1 MRTRLF
7 VALALALATVVP
19 AAAQTYT
26 VAPVP
31 RLEFYDN
38 SGNPCD
44 GCKLYVYAS
53 GTETLQDTYKTPSGT
68 VNANP
73 IIMNSAGRPSA
84 SGVEVGV
91 YLDALSYKF
100 VFTTSADVTL
110 WTQDTVA
117 ATHANVQV
125 VTGTGDITIALDSD
139 NDGSNKLTLTDGTDV
154 ERFAVTEAGDVQLDD
169 DLTVGDATAADH
181 DLILDGNAQDF
192 YACLDD
198 SVDDLVIG
206 LGAVCG
212 TTPAIAVDENQ
223 DVTLYGGDLVSDD
236 TTYNLFNATVT
247 TANYF
252 GAATAITHGAATGYT
267 NIRHS
272 LFINDTAN
280 GQSTMGFAV
289 NMGGADDEIAAFKS
303 SDVAHGVTDNTETD
317 TFAAFRK
324 DSASAGGLRLSGYLA
339 TGAKRALNLTGSI
352 TDEAD
357 TTHTAAAV
365 GVVHA
370 DASLKSGTGTT
381 VIATN
386 GNLFVVSSNTSAR
399 FIVDAEGDTFQD
411 GTAGTAYADYDDPM
425 LALAVEHHIN
435 PKGVSDFFQQ
445 YTAYNKQ
452 TLVDAGIL
460 APDGPDGSRGFMNMS
475 ALTRLAV
482 GSAWQLGIKAQQQQ
496 QRIDALEAENLA
508 LAARLAAIEAT
519 LARSTAQAL
528 GGK

>member
-1 MRTRLF
+1 MTSMRTRLLA
-7 VALALALATVVP
+7 ALAFVLATVTP
-19 AAAQTYT
+19 AVAQTYT
-26 VAPVP
+26 VMPVP
-31 RLEFYDN
+31 RLEFTDN

-44 GCKLYVYAS
+44 GCKLYAYAS
-53 GTETLQDTYKTPSGT
+53 GTTTLQDTYKTPSDT

-73 IIMNSAGRPSA
+73 IIMNSAGRPAA

-100 VFTTSADVTL
+100 VLATSADVTL

-181 DLILDGNAQDF
+181 DLIFDGNAQDF

-272 LFINDTAN
+272 LFI
-280 GQSTMGFAV
+280 
-289 NMGGADDEIAAFKS
+289 
-303 SDVAHGVTDNTETD
+303 
-317 TFAAFRK
+317 
-324 DSASAGGLRLSGYLA
+324 
-339 TGAKRALNLTGSI
+339 
-352 TDEAD
+352 
-357 TTHTAAAV
+357 
-365 GVVHA
+365 
-370 DASLKSGTGTT
+370 
-381 VIATN
+381 
-386 GNLFVVSSNTSAR
+386 
-399 FIVDAEGDTFQD
+399 
-411 GTAGTAYADYDDPM
+411 
-425 LALAVEHHIN
+425 
-435 PKGVSDFFQQ
+435 
-445 YTAYNKQ
+445 
-452 TLVDAGIL
+452 
-460 APDGPDGSRGFMNMS
+460 
-475 ALTRLAV
+475 
-482 GSAWQLGIKAQQQQ
+482 
-496 QRIDALEAENLA
+496 
-508 LAARLAAIEAT
+508 
-519 LARSTAQAL
+519 
-528 GGK
+528 